1 MALNTI
7 SINLD
12 LCGFGHNNMAYIDW
26 DVTIKTQSIN
36 FQKLSLMSLPIYPK
50 KLNAMPFMLVTYD
63 QYQALMALQDLLY
76 AMPFRFSS
84 GSVNFDKTEPVKN

>member
-1 MALNTI
+1 
-7 SINLD
+7 
-12 LCGFGHNNMAYIDW
+12 MAYIDW

-36 FQKLSLMSLPIYPK
+36 FQKLSLMRLPIYPK